1 MVGTNTAA
9 ESDKQAAS
17 ETADV
22 ATRIGGLSV
31 LKGLVLYGAT
41 LAFAGLY
48 AYFME
53 QIWSTSQ
60 GTAKFDAAMVGA
72 AAALAGVLGSAF
84 ALVIGVP
91 TDATNAGL
99 AKDNAKVKDP
109 KGRWQKDAKPKDLAR
124 FVLRRLLSLEPGDTH
139 WASWPMT
146 FGIWM
151 YAAVASSVSIT
162 YLLNQSETPK
172 DIKALAIA
180 FGGYVITFV
189 TAAYGTAAKKSR

>member
-1 MVGTNTAA
+1 
-9 ESDKQAAS
+9 
-17 ETADV
+17 V
-22 ATRIGGLSV
+22 ATRIAGLSV

-41 LAFAGLY
+41 LSFAGLY

-60 GTAKFDAAMVGA
+60 GTAKFDAVMVAA

-91 TDATNAGL
+91 TDATNEGL
-99 AKDNAKVKDP
+99 ADEAARVRDNE
-109 KGRWQKDAKPKDLAR
+109 GRWKGKVAARSKAR
-124 FVLRRLLSLEPGDTH
+124 FWLRRLLSLEPGKGH

-146 FGIWM
+146 FGIWT
-151 YAAVASSVSIT
+151 YATVASAVSVT
-162 YLLNQSETPK
+162 YLLNQSATPK

-189 TAAYGTAAKKSR
+189 TAAYGTASKKNP